1 MPLRPICIGCCTD
14 CDSNSV
20 FTSCQHFVCAGCVTK
35 FQRDG
40 TNFCPQC
47 KVSCRAVRLGDPDFP
62 SDIRESI
69 VHNSAASLQ
78 RTMQIIDFQ
87 SKQQLEALDR
97 ARASISQLQSS
108 LRETTSQLQ
117 GINEKLLAAQD
128 ENSALREK
136 QAQNEAKN
144 REELRTLTEKLR
156 RYEGDARE
164 PREFGRSLLSASPF
178 IESKPRKIAF
188 DADPKESDLFSRP
201 SFGSPRTASR
211 YTGAVPEHTYTRP
224 MTSHRHSTLAQMSSS
239 ARMHEAASPY
249 VHASFSRKTE
259 TFHAVETCPPLPVER
274 PQYAA
279 RDGSSR
285 HLSEG
290 KPNVAALHEPY
301 NPPERK
307 FHAPTYDNLHRTLP
321 RKKIVLPA
329 LLPPK

>member
-47 KVSCRAVRLGDPDFP
+47 KVSCRVVRLGDPDFP

-87 SKQQLEALDR
+87 SKQQMQALDR

-136 QAQNEAKN
+136 QAQSEAKH

-178 IESKPRKIAF
+178 IESKPRKIAIN
-188 DADPKESDLFSRP
+188 ADPKESDLFGRP
-201 SFGSPRTASR
+201 SFGSPSTTSR
-211 YTGAVPEHTYTRP
+211 YASSMPAEHSYTRP

-239 ARMHEAASPY
+239 ARVHEAASPY

-259 TFHAVETCPPLPVER
+259 TFHAVETG

-285 HLSEG
+285 HLSEE
-290 KPNVAALHEPY
+290 KPSVAALHEPY
-301 NPPERK
+301 NPLERK
-307 FHAPTYDNLHRTLP
+307 FHAPAYDNLHRTVP